1 MLAIITF
8 INFSK
13 EEASRIIKEELS
25 NKEKHTLPVVK
36 KVIEPISVKTK
47 EVTIKSSVEI
57 PKIALGLKV
66 SSKEFKLSDLEL
78 DLYFNMLTTILFG
91 ASSIFRE
98 KTRQDKLLSSIYTEW
113 ESINNFKT
121 FYLMSSTINPDKLI
135 IEIKKVLKE
144 LPIDNESFER
154 IKKVW
159 IANEVKIY
167 DNVDLVVNNSYDDIL
182 KYEEIVPNRID
193 IIKKM
198 KFKKLVDLV
207 EKIDFNN
214 ISIVKMVN
222 NKRNI

>member
-1 MLAIITF
+1 MKK
-8 INFSK
+8 SK
-13 EEASRIIKEELS
+13 AS
-25 NKEKHTLPVVK
+25 
-36 KVIEPISVKTK
+36 
-47 EVTIKSSVEI
+47 
-57 PKIALGLKV
+57 
-66 SSKEFKLSDLEL
+66 
-78 DLYFNMLTTILFG
+78 
-91 ASSIFRE
+91 
-98 KTRQDKLLSSIYTEW
+98 
-113 ESINNFKT
+113 
-121 FYLMSSTINPDKLI
+121 
-135 IEIKKVLKE
+135 KKVLKE